1 MGFELPKEINSGK
14 IIEVVLGATSKEGGT
29 RSNKITIGGWNSL
42 QCLDFEGTHPHKA
55 VIAMEVYDKTPAKFP
70 NVIRDYFSSVIDKP
84 ADMAKKCV
92 DEYGAEMINIRLDS
106 THPEKGNT
114 SIEEAAE
121 IVKSVLETVSV
132 PLIITGHSSFAKNN
146 ELMKKICE
154 VTAGENCLIN
164 WVETD
169 NYKTIAATCIA
180 YKHTLVAQTP
190 IDVNLAK
197 QLNILLNDMSFPQ
210 DKIVMDPLTGSLGY
224 GLEYTYS
231 IIERIVN
238 DALSGDKMLAY
249 PMIVC
254 SGREVSMVKESRAT
268 EAEFPDWGDIEL
280 RAAYWE
286 IATAMSLFTV
296 GGELLI
302 MQNPKA
308 VQAVKK
314 NINEMFATKEVV

>member
-1 MGFELPKEINSGK
+1 
-14 IIEVVLGATSKEGGT
+14 
-29 RSNKITIGGWNSL
+29 
-42 QCLDFEGTHPHKA
+42 
-55 VIAMEVYDKTPAKFP
+55 
-70 NVIRDYFSSVIDKP
+70 
-84 ADMAKKCV
+84 
-92 DEYGAEMINIRLDS
+92 
-106 THPEKGNT
+106 
-114 SIEEAAE
+114 
-121 IVKSVLETVSV
+121 
-132 PLIITGHSSFAKNN
+132 
-146 ELMKKICE
+146 
-154 VTAGENCLIN
+154 
-164 WVETD
+164 VETD

-210 DKIVMDPLTGSLGY
+210 DKIVMDPLTGALGY

-238 DALSGDKMLAY
+238 DALTGDKMLSY

-254 SGREVSMVKESRAT
+254 SGREASMVKEARVT

-286 IATAMSLFTV
+286 IATTMSLFTV